1 MQKKHCTT
9 YYQLKYSKKKNVINQ
24 GGTRC
29 FARDTLVK
37 TDTGYKNIQD
47 IKPSDNVLSY
57 NEKENKFEYKMV
69 KELHTFEVGTNL
81 TKPLIEIKINGE
93 VIICTYDHEIY
104 TITEDGKQKGWIPA
118 FIFAKRGMATSE
130 WDKLKILCQQLGE
143 DLDDQLQMHW
153 TSKDNAT
160 SLRWVR
166 VLQDNDKTGGWGVPY
181 CQNPQGNCK
190 NIPTKRKSSG
200 QSYKWGEDGQPSIKP
215 RMGYRSRKHITCG
228 EDRVAE
234 TEERGIKWD
243 VQTHRTTSKGNK
255 SKVQTKDLHGEN
267 FSSGIQGITSDNQ
280 RYYLSQKDLEARIVD
295 NQTVYDLT
303 VQDNHNYVITKSD
316 LLVHNSGKTY
326 STLEFLIELLLKY
339 PNKGYIVEI
348 VRHTRIAAMSTVAR
362 DFEEILKNLGVFH
375 RPNWRKLEGSY
386 TFDTKDNRYNTP
398 NIVYFSGM
406 DGESARGRKRHI
418 LYVNEANQIDGA
430 DFLQLQLRTMNKII
444 IDFNPSFITHGWI
457 DELLEARD
465 AKGNK
470 ETDHFITTYKDNP
483 FLTSPIIKSI
493 EDLKESNPTA
503 WIIFGTG
510 HRSKREDAVFT
521 NYEVCEELKFDAPI
535 YGLDFGYNDPCSL
548 IKVELFEKEKTIH
561 AQQILYK
568 SKLSIDD
575 LITHISR
582 FLPSGGLIIA
592 DSSSPGLIEHLNN
605 KLNHQSIRVIA
616 ASKVTN
622 VVDQLALINQFKT
635 CIVGQDLEREFK
647 MYSFMV
653 DKDDNPIDKIDAKRS
668 VDHAIDAFR
677 YASYYQLSSLAK
689 NYDGLASM
697 LNLLKKQKQ
706 SKINNNR

>member
-9 YYQLKYSKKKNVINQ
+9 YYQLKYSKKKNVVNQ

-57 NEKENKFEYKMV
+57 NEKKNKFEYKMV
-69 KELHTFEVGTNL
+69 EELHTFEVNA
-81 TKPLIEIKINGE
+81 KPLIEIKINGE

-118 FIFAKRGMATSE
+118 FMFAKRGMATSE

-153 TSKDNAT
+153 ASKNNANN
-160 SLRWVR
+160 LRWVMYNS
-166 VLQDNDKTGGWGVPY
+166 DYANNEY
-181 CQNPQGNCK
+181 
-190 NIPTKRKSSG
+190 I
-200 QSYKWGEDGQPSIKP
+200 IF
-215 RMGYRSRKHITCG
+215 
-228 EDRVAE
+228 VA
-234 TEERGIKWD
+234 
-243 VQTHRTTSKGNK
+243 
-255 SKVQTKDLHGEN
+255 
-267 FSSGIQGITSDNQ
+267 
-280 RYYLSQKDLEARIVD
+280 QKDLEARIVD

-326 STLEFLIELLLKY
+326 STLEFLIELLLKH

-348 VRHTRIAAMSTVAR
+348 VRHTRTAAMSTVAR

-430 DFLQLQLRTMNKII
+430 DFLQLQLRTMHKII
-444 IDFNPSFITHGWI
+444 IDFNPSFVTHGWI
-457 DELLEARD
+457 DELLEAKNENGD
-465 AKGNK
+465 S

-483 FLTSPIIKSI
+483 FLTAPIIKSI
-493 EDLKESNPTA
+493 EDLKDTNPTA
-503 WIIFGTG
+503 WVIFGTG
-510 HRSKREDAVFT
+510 QRASREDAVFT
-521 NYEVCEELKFDAPI
+521 NYEVCDEVTFDSPI

-561 AQQILYK
+561 AQQVLYK

-575 LITHISR
+575 LVMQIGR
-582 FLPSGGLIIA
+582 VLPNGGLIIA
-592 DSSSPGLIEHLNN
+592 DSSSPSFIEHLND
-605 KLNHQSIRVIA
+605 KLSYQGIRVIA
-616 ASKVTN
+616 ASKTTSIVE
-622 VVDQLALINQFKT
+622 QLALINQFKT
-635 CIVGQDLEREFK
+635 RIVGQDLEREFK
-647 MYSFMV
+647 MYSFML
-653 DKDDNPIDKIDAKRS
+653 DKNDNPIDKIDSKRS

-677 YASYYQLSSLAK
+677 YASYYQLSSLAR
-689 NYDGLASM
+689 NNEGLTT
-697 LNLLKKQKQ
+697 LLDLIKKQKYN
-706 SKINNNR
+706 KIRINR